1 MNVFELRERL
11 VAEYESFVRS
21 FVRIRDPRINQVVTE
36 AMERGDLWPDP
47 LLQLNPHFEPGES
60 LQELE
65 QTGVLHPKCREI
77 FRKRDGDPSVE
88 AELRLHRH
96 QVDGI
101 RAAKA
106 GANYV
111 LTTGTGSGK
120 SLAYLVPIIDEV
132 LRTGSGKGIRAI
144 IVYPM
149 NALANS
155 QHEALRGFLDHPRF
169 GGKRPVTFERYTGEV
184 EDDVRDRIAAN
195 PPDILL
201 TNFVML
207 DLMLTRGRRDRQ
219 LVQSARNLRFLVL
232 DELHTYR
239 GRQGADVAM
248 LVRRVRE
255 AVGVE
260 RLQCV
265 GTSATIAGRGTP
277 TEQRRAVA
285 DVATRLFGA
294 PVLPEHIIG
303 ETLRSVTARP
313 EPGDAGFK
321 ERLASRIAGD
331 AKHPKT
337 WDEFIGDPLTAW
349 IEWTLGLDRHAT
361 THDLIRARPR
371 GLTGDDGLGKA
382 LAVATGASV
391 EHCTERLKQALL
403 NGFTRIKDPAS
414 KGPAFAFRL
423 HQFVS
428 RGDTVYATLESP
440 SERYATIHAQLTSPE
455 DSTKTLLPLVFC
467 RECGQDYYCVWRHS
481 EKGEPASYAKREI
494 SDRIDDDDS
503 RAGYLYVS
511 DDQPWTGGPEQNRDR
526 IPDEWFEQVGGKERI
541 RSERKKRLPQPIT
554 VGRDGEERGDGID
567 AAFIPAPFLFCV
579 RCGVSYDTTQRAD
592 FGKLARLSSEG
603 RSTAVT
609 ILTLATLRGLAD
621 LEGIHPE
628 ARKLLSFTD
637 NRQDASL
644 QAGHFNDFVQ
654 IAVLR
659 SGLWRAVH
667 EAGASGIPHDLLPQ
681 RVFAALGLPLDAYA
695 INPNVR
701 FHQREETDRALREFI
716 AYRIYVDLRRGWRLT
731 APNLEQCG
739 LLSIRYASLDEL
751 CAAEDVWSKAH
762 PALRDASPT
771 ARRVV
776 AHALLDHLRRE
787 LAVHVDY
794 LDGIYQESMRQRIS
808 QSLIEP
814 WRFDERESDHLEKS
828 VTAFPGAPP
837 TRDRRAKVVGISPLS
852 AVGRFLSR
860 PKTFPHLGRTIDVA
874 ERRQVIDDLMGALLE
889 AQLVQIVEPA
899 DGEDSSPGYR
909 IPARAM
915 VWVAGDGTQAYY
927 DPIRVPNRGNASGVP
942 NEFFVDFYRQLAAT
956 LVGLEAREHT
966 AQVPHELRETREER
980 FRNGDLDALFCSP
993 TMELGIDIATLNAV
1007 SMRNVPP
1014 TPANYAQRS
1023 GRAGRS
1029 GQPALVFTY
1038 CSSGSA
1044 HDQYFFRRPELMVR
1058 GSIEPPALDLPNE
1071 DLVRSHVHAILLA
1084 TSGLDF
1090 ASSLT
1095 GVLDVNGE
1103 RPTLSLQPEVRD
1115 ALCQTSTVARAQ
1127 LRAERVLTSIAEELS
1142 KADWYSP
1149 GWLERTLHGALT
1161 SLDDACARW
1170 RELYRSAM
1178 DQTERQNKVILD
1190 SSRTADERDRAKRL
1204 HREAVSQLELLRQ
1217 ETGATS
1223 DFYSYRYFASEGFL
1237 PGYSFPRLPLSAFL
1251 PTRSTRKQQDDF
1263 LSRPRFLAIHEFGPR
1278 SLIYHEGARYQVQ
1291 RVILPPSAEGVTRS
1305 AAICDVCG
1313 YLHPRTDEVGPDLC
1327 ENCQVPLSCAYTNL
1341 LRLTNVSTRRKDR
1354 ISSDEEERFKL
1365 GYDMRTVVR
1374 FAEREGRPTFTSAEV
1389 ACDHGVNWTLRYG
1402 PAATLWR
1409 INQGWR
1415 KRKNKSELGF
1425 RLDVERGV
1433 WDRESNDED
1442 EIADD
1447 DRMVGRVLT
1456 VIPYVEDRRNSL
1468 ILEPHGEI
1476 DDVRMA
1482 SLQAALKRAIQAR
1495 YQLEDSELA
1504 AEPLPG
1510 GDRPRGRILFYE
1522 AAEGGAG
1529 ALRQIAQDKTALAAI
1544 ARTALQ
1550 ICHFDPETGEDRG
1563 KADHASEPCSQAC
1576 YDCLMSYTNQR
1587 DHESLDRHLVVNDL
1601 LALRDG
1607 RCEPSPSPHCAQ
1619 QHFDVLLRAC
1629 ESELERR
1636 FLRFL
1641 KARGLRLPSHA
1652 QRRIEKCGTRPDFFY
1667 DHVTAAIYVD
1677 GPHHDYPERQRR
1689 DEKQQS
1695 CLDDLGVLVLRFRHE
1710 DDWESIIA
1718 EHRSVFGEE
1727 VRPEPIHHQ
1736 GFDPE
1741 LFPGAWRPIFEALV
1755 LRHHVHVEPGD
1766 DIVVDGRVVAQSVAT
1781 LRLRAKQVRVLDAD
1795 RCDATTLEDAR
1806 RVGGPSLISIAPA
1819 DSDAIERLRIEL
1831 EAPSA

>member
-11 VAEYESFVRS
+11 VSEYESFVRS
-21 FVRIRDPRINQVVTE
+21 FVRIRDPRIHQVVAT
-36 AMERGDLWPDP
+36 AMAQGELWPDP

-60 LQELE
+60 LQELVQIGE
-65 QTGVLHPKCREI
+65 LHPTCREI
-77 FRKRDGDPSVE
+77 FRKREGEPPAE

-101 RAAKA
+101 RAART

-155 QHEALRGFLDHPRF
+155 QCEALKGFLDHPRF

-184 EDDVRDRIAAN
+184 DDDARDRIAAN

-207 DLMLTRGRRDRQ
+207 DLMLTRGKRDKQ
-219 LVQSARNLRFLVL
+219 LVHGARDLRFLVL

-255 AVGVE
+255 AVGSK

-265 GTSATIAGRGTP
+265 GTSATIASRGTP
-277 TEQRRAVA
+277 SEQRQRVA
-285 DVATRLFGA
+285 EVATRLFGDRVE
-294 PVLPEHIIG
+294 PQHVIG

-313 EPGDAGFK
+313 EPDDAEFRA
-321 ERLASRIAGD
+321 RLAKRIAGT

-337 WDEFIGDPLTAW
+337 WDEFRADPLTAW
-349 IEWTLGLDRHAT
+349 IEWTLGLARQPAT
-361 THDLIRARPR
+361 GELVRARPR
-371 GLTGDDGLGKA
+371 GLKGEDGLGRVLSA
-382 LAVATGASV
+382 DTGESI
-391 EHCTERLKQALL
+391 EHSTERLKQALL
-403 NGFTRIKDPAS
+403 NGFTLIKNPESNA
-414 KGPAFAFRL
+414 PAFAFRL

-428 RGDTVYATLESP
+428 RGDTVYATIESP
-440 SERYATIHAQLTSPE
+440 SVRYATIHAQLTAPE

-467 RECGQDYYCVWRHS
+467 RECGQDYYCVWRQVDDRKS
-481 EKGEPASYAKREI
+481 TTYFKREI
-494 SDRIDDDDS
+494 SDRHDDDDS

-511 DDQPWTGGPEQNRDR
+511 DDLPWTGGPEHNRER
-526 IPDEWFEQVGGKERI
+526 IPDDWFEQVAGKERI
-541 RSERKKRLPQPIT
+541 RSDRKNRLPQP
-554 VGRDGEERGDGID
+554 VCVVPDGQEGGDGID

-579 RCGVSYDTTQRAD
+579 RCGVSYDTTQKAD

-609 ILTLATLRGLAD
+609 ILTLATLRGLAE

-659 SGLWRAVH
+659 SALWRAVH
-667 EAGASGIPHDLLPQ
+667 EAGSAGIPHDLLPL

-695 INPNVR
+695 VNPNVR
-701 FHQREETDRALREFI
+701 FHQREETDRALRDFI
-716 AYRIYVDLRRGWRLT
+716 AYRVYVDLRRGWRLT

-739 LLSIRYASLDEL
+739 LLSIRYTSLDEL
-751 CAAEDVWSKAH
+751 CAAQDIWANAH
-762 PALRDASPT
+762 PALRDASPQV
-771 ARRVV
+771 RRVV

-787 LAVHVDY
+787 LAIHVDF
-794 LDGIYQESMRQRIS
+794 LDATFQESMRQRVS

-828 VTAFPGAPP
+828 TTAFPGTPP
-837 TRDRRAKVVGISPLS
+837 TRDRRAKVMGISPRS

-860 PKTFPHLGRTIDVA
+860 PQTFAHLGRTIDVA
-874 ERRQVIDDLMGALLE
+874 ERRQVIDDVMAALLE

-899 DGEDSSPGYR
+899 DGKDSSPGYR

-915 VWVAGDGTQAYY
+915 TWVVGDGTQAYH
-927 DPIRVPNRGNASGVP
+927 DPIRVPNRGKDGGIP
-942 NEFFVDFYRQLAAT
+942 NEFFVAFYRQLAAT

-966 AQVPHELRETREER
+966 AQVPHELREQREER
-980 FRNGDLDALFCSP
+980 FREGDLEALFCSP

-1058 GSIEPPALDLPNE
+1058 GSVEPPALELANE

-1084 TSGLDF
+1084 TSGLEF
-1090 ASSLT
+1090 ATSLT
-1095 GVLDVNGE
+1095 GVLDVGGE
-1103 RPTLSLQPEVRD
+1103 RPTLSLQPQVRD
-1115 ALCQTSTVARAQ
+1115 ALCETSTIAKAQ
-1127 LRAERVLTSIAEELS
+1127 ARAERVLASIEDELS
-1142 KADWYSP
+1142 KADWYSS
-1149 GWLERTLHGALT
+1149 GWLARTLQGALT

-1178 DQTERQNKVILD
+1178 DQTDRQNKVLLD
-1190 SSRTADERDRAKRL
+1190 SSRTADERERAKRL
-1204 HREAVSQLELLRQ
+1204 HSEAYSQLNLLRQ

-1223 DFYSYRYFASEGFL
+1223 DFYSYRYLASEGFL
-1237 PGYSFPRLPLSAFL
+1237 PGYSFPRLPLSAYL
-1251 PTRSTRKQQDDF
+1251 PSRSTRKQQDDF

-1291 RVILPPSAEGVTRS
+1291 RVILPPSAEGVTR
-1305 AAICDVCG
+1305 AASICEACG
-1313 YLHPRTDEVGPDLC
+1313 YLHPRTDEVSPDMC
-1327 ENCQVPLSCAYTNL
+1327 ENCGVPLSCGYTNL

-1354 ISSDEEERFKL
+1354 ISSDEEERLKL
-1365 GYDMRTVVR
+1365 GYDMRTVLR

-1389 ACDHGVNWTLRYG
+1389 ECEGGAGWTLRYG

-1425 RLDVERGV
+1425 RLDVERGI
-1433 WDRESNDED
+1433 WERESNDDD
-1442 EIADD
+1442 EADD

-1468 ILEPHGEI
+1468 VLEPKGMI
-1476 DDVRMA
+1476 DDPRMA

-1495 YQLEDSELA
+1495 YQLEDSEVA

-1510 GDRPRGRILFYE
+1510 EGAPRTRILFYE

-1529 ALRQIAQDKTALAAI
+1529 ALRQLVQDKDALAAL
-1544 ARTALQ
+1544 ARQAME

-1563 KADHASEPCSQAC
+1563 KAEHASEPCAQAC

-1587 DHESLDRHLVVNDL
+1587 DHELLDRHIVVRDL
-1601 LALRDG
+1601 MALRDG
-1607 RCEPSPSPHCAQ
+1607 RCTPSPSPMGAAE
-1619 QHFDVLLRAC
+1619 HFDVLLRAC
-1629 ESELERR
+1629 QSELEKR

-1652 QRRIEKCGTRPDFFY
+1652 QRRVEKCGTRPDFFY
-1667 DHVTAAIYVD
+1667 DHVNAAIYVD

-1689 DEKQQS
+1689 DERQQS

-1710 DDWESIIA
+1710 DDWKSIV
-1718 EHRSVFGEE
+1718 EQHRSVFGEE
-1727 VRPEPIHHQ
+1727 VRPEPEHHR
-1736 GFDPE
+1736 GFDPD
-1741 LFPGAWRPIFEALV
+1741 LFPGPWRTILETLATH
-1755 LRHHVHVEPGD
+1755 HHVEVEPGD
-1766 DIVVDGRVVAQSVAT
+1766 DLVVDGRVIAQSVAT
-1781 LRLRAKQVRVLDAD
+1781 LRFQARQIRVIDAD
-1795 RCDATTLEDAR
+1795 RCDAQTVDDAQR
-1806 RVGGPSLISIAPA
+1806 LGGPPLVRVAPLASDALERLRSQLEIAPA
-1819 DSDAIERLRIEL
+1819 
-1831 EAPSA
+1831 